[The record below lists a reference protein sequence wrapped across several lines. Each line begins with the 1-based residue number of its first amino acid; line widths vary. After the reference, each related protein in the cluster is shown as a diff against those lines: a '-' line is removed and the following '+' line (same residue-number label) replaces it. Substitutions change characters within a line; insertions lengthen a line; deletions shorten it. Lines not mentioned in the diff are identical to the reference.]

1 MCYNYLRDIM
11 EILADKL
18 RPKKIDDI
26 IGQKHLVG
34 EGKILTNLVKNK
46 KLFSMIFYGKPGI
59 GKTSI
64 ATALVSELEMHYKFL
79 NATVNNKSDFD
90 TAIMEAKMYG
100 DMVLIIDEI
109 HRMNKDKQDLL
120 LPYIENGTIILIGL
134 TTSNPYH
141 KINPA
146 IRSRCQI
153 FELHELSKEDI
164 IDGLNKAL
172 PKLDNIKIDKDA
184 IDYVANLASGDMR
197 FALNLLEVAY
207 YSSDKKITLEDI
219 KKINNKPVFFHDKDG
234 DGHYDVLSALQKS
247 IRGSDVDAS
256 LHYLARLIEAE
267 DLDSIYRRLSVIA
280 YEDIGMANPGIGPRV
295 MAAISAAELV
305 GLPEARIPLGQIVV
319 EMALSPK
326 SNSSHLALDEA
337 INDIRKGNTGNVPDN
352 IKTSSPDY
360 LYPHNYPND
369 WVKQNYMPKNL
380 IGKKYYR
387 PKNNKIEQSLNK
399 LREEMR
405 NE

>member
-1 MCYNYLRDIM
+1 M

-26 IGQKHLVG
+26 IGQDHLIG
-34 EGKILTNLVKNK
+34 KGKILSNLVKNK

-64 ATALVSELEMHYKFL
+64 ANALVNELNIHYKFL

-90 TAIMEAKMYG
+90 SAIAEAKMYG

-153 FELHELSKEDI
+153 FELHELTKDDI
-164 IDGLNKAL
+164 VRGLKKAL
-172 PKLDNIKIDKDA
+172 EDFKDITIDDESLDYIA
-184 IDYVANLASGDMR
+184 TLSSGDMR

-207 YSSDKKITLEDI
+207 YSSDKKINIEVI
-219 KKINNKPVFFHDKDG
+219 KKINSKPVFFHDKDG

-295 MAAISAAELV
+295 MAAIQASELV

-326 SNSSHLALDEA
+326 SNSSHLALDAA
-337 INDIRKGNTGNVPDN
+337 INDIRRGNTGNVPDN
-352 IKTSSPDY
+352 IKTTSPDY

-380 IGKKYYR
+380 IGKKYYI
-387 PKNNKIEQSLNK
+387 PKDNKVEKSLNK
-399 LREEMR
+399 LHEEMR
-405 NE
+405 SEK